1 MACPYPP
8 GCPVGLLWQLGE
20 LSPIKHLERCLGS
33 SQACREAGRWSP
45 WGSVR
50 LVSEQ
55 PSAQRH
61 AANSCH
67 SQGAASLPGAGATSR
82 AVLS

>member
-33 SQACREAGRWSP
+33 SQACREAGRWSVP
-45 WGSVR
+45 LG
-50 LVSEQ
+50 L
-55 PSAQRH
+55 SAL
-61 AANSCH
+61 
-67 SQGAASLPGAGATSR
+67 G
-82 AVLS
+82 V